1 MEGCVYAKNAD
12 AFRCWR
18 CFCWRRSSLVISSG
32 GNFHCYWSQIPL
44 SAEHEFMWSVRD
56 RSSQGPFQRSG
67 LFLWYNLSI
76 IFKILFMVIAIIG
89 TMAVISQ
96 VVRTFPQV
104 IKGFAT
110 KSVKDVSLWWEI
122 IASASAALWLVYG
135 ILVQDKPLIIGNSIS
150 LVAFS
155 LLLYQK
161 ARY

>member
-1 MEGCVYAKNAD
+1 
-12 AFRCWR
+12 
-18 CFCWRRSSLVISSG
+18 
-32 GNFHCYWSQIPL
+32 
-44 SAEHEFMWSVRD
+44 
-56 RSSQGPFQRSG
+56 
-67 LFLWYNLSI
+67 
-76 IFKILFMVIAIIG
+76 MVIAIIG